1 MKNMRRYRSG
11 CNELD
16 SKSCYLCRKL
26 NNYTVETYRSGRNEL
41 DSKSCGSGA
50 QVTAESVGITGF
62 LEIST
67 LFNGSISTDF
77 LRFFY
82 VFYTGPVHGGG
93 RANRWKYTMQ
103 RYRSG
108 YNGPDSKSGVPAMV
122 PWVRIPPA
130 APLGLRRVFA
140 VVLFYPA
147 DTSLRWNIA
156 LIAEADCS

>member
-1 MKNMRRYRSG
+1 MRRYRSG
-11 CNELD
+11 CNEL
-16 SKSCYLCRKL
+16 
-26 NNYTVETYRSGRNEL
+26 G
-41 DSKSCGSGA
+41 SKSCGSGV
-50 QVTAESVGITGF
+50 QVMAESVGITGF

-108 YNGPDSKSGVPAMV
+108 YNGPDSKTNDHFGTAFLKNLDFSRL
-122 PWVRIPPA
+122 WR
-130 APLGLRRVFA
+130 
-140 VVLFYPA
+140 YH
-147 DTSLRWNIA
+147 
-156 LIAEADCS
+156 